1 VTLAATRWRTRS
13 TWASASE
20 AGVHEDRF
28 TAELTDGQSAAA
40 HNVVLGFDAVSLR
53 ILDPQGT
60 TVWATWPLAGLEVED
75 LHNHVIH
82 LQHPSAPGM
91 MIACRDPGLGPAL
104 HRWSVP
110 AVSLPRGRRLTRLVF
125 IYAGVLAVVVAG
137 VYAAVPP
144 LSRMLA
150 RRVPMELEERLGL
163 ELERLVT
170 PDLCQ
175 TDAAR
180 AALTRLTDR
189 LGRAE
194 GEGPAA
200 RDVAIVNW
208 GMVNAFTLPG
218 GKVLLTRGLLEKA
231 AGADEVA
238 GVLAHELEHVR
249 QRHVMAQVIRSSIF
263 SFGWAVTVGDFSGL
277 FVLDPATLFSIAN
290 QSFSRTDERSADAG
304 ALARLDAAGISREGF
319 AAFFQRIQAET
330 DALPAWLTSHP
341 ASRERLARIQSGPA
355 LAKPERALSEPEWN
369 TLKAACAGA
378 PEEGGGFRR
387 LFDRE
392 K

>member
-1 VTLAATRWRTRS
+1 
-13 TWASASE
+13 
-20 AGVHEDRF
+20 
-28 TAELTDGQSAAA
+28 
-40 HNVVLGFDAVSLR
+40 
-53 ILDPQGT
+53 
-60 TVWATWPLAGLEVED
+60 
-75 LHNHVIH
+75 
-82 LQHPSAPGM
+82 
-91 MIACRDPGLGPAL
+91 
-104 HRWSVP
+104 
-110 AVSLPRGRRLTRLVF
+110 
-125 IYAGVLAVVVAG
+125 

-150 RRVPMELEERLGL
+150 RRVPMELEVRLGL
-163 ELERLVT
+163 ELERLIT

-175 TDAAR
+175 TDATR
-180 AALTRLTDR
+180 AALSRLTGR
-189 LGRAE
+189 LARAE

-200 RDVAIVNW
+200 RDVALVNW
-208 GMVNAFTLPG
+208 SMVNAFTLPG

-231 AGADEVA
+231 AGPDEVA

-249 QRHVMAQVIRSSIF
+249 QRHVMAQIIRSSIL

-319 AAFFQRIQAET
+319 AAFFQRSQAET

-341 ASRERLARIQSGPA
+341 ASGERLARIQNGPA
-355 LAKPERALSEPEWN
+355 LAKPERALAEPEWN
-369 TLKAACAGA
+369 TLKAACSGA
-378 PEEGGGFRR
+378 PAEGASFRR
-387 LFDRE
+387 LFDRT

>member
-1 VTLAATRWRTRS
+1 
-13 TWASASE
+13 
-20 AGVHEDRF
+20 
-28 TAELTDGQSAAA
+28 
-40 HNVVLGFDAVSLR
+40 
-53 ILDPQGT
+53 
-60 TVWATWPLAGLEVED
+60 
-75 LHNHVIH
+75 
-82 LQHPSAPGM
+82 M
-91 MIACRDPGLGPAL
+91 
-104 HRWSVP
+104 
-110 AVSLPRGRRLTRLVF
+110 F

-150 RRVPMELEERLGL
+150 RRVPIELEGRLGL
-163 ELERLVT
+163 ELEKLIT

-175 TDAAR
+175 TDAAS
-180 AALTRLTDR
+180 AALTRLTER
-189 LGRAE
+189 LARAE

-200 RDVAIVNW
+200 RQVAIVNW
-208 GMVNAFTLPG
+208 GLVNAFTLPG

-231 AGADEVA
+231 AGPDEVA

-304 ALARLDAAGISREGF
+304 ALVRLDAAGISREGF
-319 AAFFQRIQAET
+319 AAFFQRIEADT

-341 ASRERLARIQSGPA
+341 ASRERLAQIRNGPA
-355 LAKPERALSEPEWN
+355 LAKPERALAESEWDA
-369 TLKAACAGA
+369 LKAACAGA
-378 PEEGGGFRR
+378 PAKESGFRR
-387 LFDRE
+387 LFDRRD
-392 K
+392 